1 MHTNYHSWHSFSICR
16 LALYLCHALE
26 NNLSPCH
33 PELIL
38 RLKAN
43 GRLVVEL
50 QAGQINVRPKETTA
64 ELEMGAL
71 WGLYRSLVANMIKDV
86 TDGFNSVLLLQ
97 GVGYRA
103 TTKGSDLEL
112 SLGFSHP
119 ILIKAPTGITFAVDK
134 NRLTVTGIDKEL
146 VGQIAASIRSKRKPE
161 PYKGSGVRYENEVI
175 IKKAG
180 KKAAATTA

>member
-1 MHTNYHSWHSFSICR
+1 MSRIGKQFITLPSGVDFKIEGEWMISKGPNG
-16 LALYLCHALE
+16 
-26 NNLSPCH
+26 
-33 PELIL
+33 ELRKL
-38 RLKAN
+38 LDP
-43 GRLVVEL
+43 RLVVEL
-50 QAGQINVRPKETTA
+50 QAGQITVRPKETTA
-64 ELEMGAL
+64 ELELGAL
-71 WGLYRSLVANMIKDV
+71 WGLYRSLIANMVKGV
-86 TDGFNSVLLLQ
+86 TDGFSSVLLLQ

-103 TTKGSDLEL
+103 TAKGGDLEL